1 MRSSPLYRKH
11 SSYRF
16 TLLEMLI
23 VMALIAM
30 TAGLIGFKVAD
41 LLEQQRFRTGVDQ
54 IVDKLATAQNLM
66 LIFQTDVTVQF
77 EEGAKGEQLCH
88 VDCDYPLSPVL
99 VKLLNQDQVLKGIK
113 RVSFKSKDSTGDV
126 SCLKFSS
133 LRSQLP
139 EGTLLLSGYSDL
151 HQEGPMYR
159 ELVLSGQMSPI
170 ALKPKPDT
178 AFKKPESAVVYPS
191 DLRAE
196 WKLNQEE
203 PTNAKASSS

>member
-1 MRSSPLYRKH
+1 MRSLPLHRKQNP
-11 SSYRF
+11 YRF

-41 LLEQQRFRTGVDQ
+41 LLEQQRFRAGVDQ
-54 IVDKLATAQNLM
+54 VVDKLASAQNLM

-77 EEGAKGEQLCH
+77 ESSANGEQLCLI
-88 VDCDYPLSPVL
+88 DCDYPLPHQL
-99 VKLLNQDQVLKGIK
+99 AKLLNQDQVLKGIK
-113 RVSFKSKDSTGDV
+113 RVSFKDKETNGEINS
-126 SCLKFSS
+126 LKFSS

-139 EGTLLLSGYSDL
+139 EGVLLLSGYNDL
-151 HQEGPMYR
+151 RQEGPMYR
-159 ELVLSGQMSPI
+159 ELALSGQMSPI

-178 AFKKPESAVVYPS
+178 AFKKPESAAVYPS

-196 WKLNQEE
+196 WKLKQEE
-203 PTNAKASSS
+203 PANAQISS